1 MTRRAAAR
9 CYGSPPG
16 MNTMERRSNRRTARW
31 VVGACALVSLVVA
44 AGCGDTATIGSI
56 PYTPATPGTLRVATA
71 LPAPGFWEGGDTPES
86 ITGGYEYELATLLAD
101 RFDLELELVAVPF
114 EQIASGD
121 LGGADM
127 AIAQISRTE
136 SRGRVVDFSTPYL
149 DTSIGVLATTGDEID
164 DLKEARER
172 TWAVVDGSIEQAFL
186 DEIVLPDSDPVVV
199 ADEVAAAAAI
209 EAGEADAA
217 LIDLPSALIIAGGSD
232 RLEVVSQFVNEQQYA
247 IALPRSGADHQ
258 NNLAAVDTAV
268 RAFAANGTLDDLFDE
283 WLDPRFESSPDRVP
297 VIPARTP
304 RSTP

>member
-1 MTRRAAAR
+1 MMAT
-9 CYGSPPG
+9 
-16 MNTMERRSNRRTARW
+16 
-31 VVGACALVSLVVA
+31 
-44 AGCGDTATIGSI
+44 AGCGDTASIGSV
-56 PYTPATPGTLRVATA
+56 PFSPADAGTLRVATA
-71 LPAPGFWEGGDTPES
+71 LPAPGFWDGGDDPAS
-86 ITGGYEYELATLLAD
+86 VTGGYEYELATLLAD
-101 RFDLELELVAVPF
+101 RFHLDLEIVALPF

-121 LGGADM
+121 LAGADL

-149 DTSIGVLATTGDEID
+149 DTAIGVLATTGDQID

-172 TWAVVDGSIEQAFL
+172 TWAVVEGSIEQEFL

-209 EAGEADAA
+209 DDGRADAA
-217 LIDLPSALIIAGGSD
+217 LIDLPSALIIAGSSD
-232 RLEVVSQFVNEQQYA
+232 RLEVVAQFVSEQQYA
-247 IALPRSGADHQ
+247 VALPRSGTDHRQ
-258 NNLAAVDTAV
+258 NLDAVDTAI
-268 RAFAANGTLDDLFDE
+268 RSLAADGTLDDLFDE